1 MFFTGMP
8 PSGAV
13 GGGSPWGLSMSF
25 VVAAPEVVAAG
36 ATTSVAVAAGDEVSA
51 AIASLFGGYGEQFQA
66 LGVRAGV
73 FHAQF
78 VAGLRAGGLSYAAG
92 EAANASPLQAVER
105 DVLGVVNA
113 PTNALF
119 NRPLIGNGVSGA
131 AGTGQAG
138 GAGGLLIGNGG
149 AGGSGAAGQVGGAGG
164 NAGLVGAGGGAAVA
178 GGGGGCWVL
187 VGLGGSAGR
196 PAWLVRPAGS
206 AVLVGPVD

>member
-149 AGGSGAAGQVGGAGG
+149 AGGSGGGGRVGGAGG
-164 NAGLVGAGGGAAVA
+164 NGGLLVIVGVGGAGGAASVAGAAGGIGGA
-178 GGGGGCWVL
+178 GGASGF
-187 VGLGGSAGR
+187 LG
-196 PAWLVRPAGS
+196 
-206 AVLVGPVD
+206 